1 MYVRMHVCTHMRTRA
16 RAHTHTHTPTHTYIC
31 MYVCMY
37 IYIYIHTHIEASKY
51 SQNHFISEK
60 QKTAQQCKLYFPQ
73 NNPLIATKHLP
84 ATVKVSETFM
94 EAFCESIFSSS
105 VAFLMMSEASQKRHA
120 FNDDFSQG
128 NR

>member
-1 MYVRMHVCTHMRTRA
+1 MYVCTYVHTCARA
-16 RAHTHTHTPTHTYIC
+16 RAPTHTHTHTHTHIY

-37 IYIYIHTHIEASKY
+37 VHIYIYIHTHLEASKY